1 MLNNLKTFQRN
12 TETQQELLREKTPLK
27 HAGAPKNMPIQILNE
42 IEQEITRFLSDLI
55 RINTTNPP
63 GNETAAANFIAQ
75 YLSKDGFKSEIIESA
90 PGRGSVITRLE
101 GSGEKPSLLL
111 LSHLDVVAANPTEW
125 TADPF
130 DGTVKD
136 GYVYG
141 RGAYDMKGM
150 TAVEVLTLLLLKRNN
165 VSLKGDVVLAATADE
180 EKGGEEGAG
189 YLLAHHREKVWC
201 PYVLN
206 EGGGLAIPQKSSN
219 VYPVQTAEKGILWF
233 RIRAKGTPGH
243 GSTPNMA
250 DNAIVRMNKVIEKIG
265 NYEPETVYVPTL
277 KQFLSEVA
285 NHNPEL
291 NETFSRLL
299 GNPKQSEKIL
309 DELAKT
315 NRALAEEI
323 RPRTKMTITPTI
335 IHGGVKENIIP
346 SDCEAV
352 FDCRVLPGQS
362 VDETLSE
369 IKSLVNDVG
378 MDKLSFEIIQM
389 HDGNESTT
397 QTPLYGAINSVLKEF
412 EPGCGITPTL
422 TTGGTDSRFFR
433 ETGSVCYGFHPM
445 RPDEPND
452 MLEKRMHG
460 IDERITIE
468 NLVFGTSIFYET
480 VKRFMT

>member
-1 MLNNLKTFQRN
+1 MLNKTKTFKFNIHTTGTLKRKN
-12 TETQQELLREKTPLK
+12 RPK
-27 HAGAPKNMPIQILNE
+27 HAGAHKNMPIQILNE
-42 IEQEITRFLSDLI
+42 VEQEITRFLSDLI

-75 YLSKDGFKSEIIESA
+75 YLAKDGFKSEIIESA
-90 PGRGSVITRLE
+90 PGRGSLITRLK
-101 GSGEKPSLLL
+101 GSGEKPNLLF
-111 LSHLDVVAANPTEW
+111 LSHLDVVAANPAEW
-125 TADPF
+125 SVDPF
-130 DGTVKD
+130 AGTVKD

-150 TAVEVLTLLLLKRNN
+150 TAIEVLTLLLLKRNN
-165 VSLKGDVVLAATADE
+165 VKLKGDIVLAATADE

-189 YLLAHHREKVWC
+189 YLLKNHKEKVWC

-206 EGGGLAIPQKSSN
+206 EGGGLAIPQKKTN

-233 RIRAKGTPGH
+233 KIKAKGTPGH
-243 GSTPNMA
+243 GSTPNTA

-265 NYEPETVYVPTL
+265 NYQPQTIYVPTL
-277 KQFLSEVA
+277 KEFLSEVTK
-285 NHNPEL
+285 HNPEL
-291 NETFSRLL
+291 NEIISRLL
-299 GNPKQSEKIL
+299 NNPAQSEQIL
-309 DELAKT
+309 DELALKDK
-315 NRALAEEI
+315 ALAEEI

-346 SDCEAV
+346 SECETV

-362 VDETLSE
+362 VDETLAL
-369 IKSLVNDVG
+369 IKGLLKDVG
-378 MDKLSFEIIQM
+378 MEKLSFEIIQM

-397 QTPLYGAINSVLKEF
+397 QTPLYSTITEVLREF
-412 EPGCGITPTL
+412 EPDCGVTPTL

-433 ETGSVCYGFHPM
+433 ETGSICYGFQPM

-452 MLEKRMHG
+452 LLEKRMHG

>member
-1 MLNNLKTFQRN
+1 
-12 TETQQELLREKTPLK
+12 
-27 HAGAPKNMPIQILNE
+27 MPIQMLTE

-75 YLSKDGFKSEIIESA
+75 YLAKEGFKTEVIESV
-90 PGRGSVITRLE
+90 PSRGSVITRLK
-101 GSGEKPSLLL
+101 GSGEKPNLLL
-111 LSHLDVVAANPTEW
+111 LSHIDVVAANPSEW
-125 TADPF
+125 TVDPF
-130 DGTVKD
+130 AGTVKD

-150 TAVEVLTLLLLKRNN
+150 TAVEVLTLLFLKRNN
-165 VSLKGDVVLAATADE
+165 IPLKGDVVLAATADE

-189 YLLAHHREKVWC
+189 FLLMNHKEKVWC

-206 EGGGLAIPQKSSN
+206 EGGGLAIPQKKGN

-233 RIRAKGTPGH
+233 KIKAKGTPGH

-250 DNAIVRMNKVIEKIG
+250 DNAIVRMNKVITKIG
-265 NYEPETVYVPTL
+265 EYQPETFYVPTL
-277 KQFLSEVA
+277 RQFLTEVA
-285 NHNPEL
+285 KLNPDLEEYFL
-291 NETFSRLL
+291 RLL
-299 GNPKQSEKIL
+299 ANPTQSEQIL
-309 DELAKT
+309 DELAKKDK
-315 NRALAEEI
+315 ALAEEI
-323 RPRTKMTITPTI
+323 RPRTKTTITPTI

-362 VDETLSE
+362 VDTTFSI
-369 IKSLVNDVG
+369 IKGLLQDVG
-378 MDKLSFEIIQM
+378 FEKLSFEIIQM

-397 QTPLYGAINSVLKEF
+397 QTPLYTAITSVLREF
-412 EPGCGITPTL
+412 EPNCGVTPTL

-433 ETGSVCYGFHPM
+433 ETGSICYGFHPM

-452 MLEKRMHG
+452 LLEKRMHG
-460 IDERITIE
+460 IDERITVE

-480 VKRFMT
+480 VRRFMT

>member
-1 MLNNLKTFQRN
+1 MPLQMLND
-12 TETQQELLREKTPLK
+12 
-27 HAGAPKNMPIQILNE
+27 

-55 RINTTNPP
+55 KINTTNPP
-63 GNETAAANFIAQ
+63 GNETAAAHFIAQ
-75 YLSKDGFKSEIIESA
+75 YLEKEGFKTEIIESA
-90 PGRGSVITRLE
+90 SGRGSLITRLE

-111 LSHLDVVAANPTEW
+111 LSHLDVVAANPSEW
-125 TADPF
+125 SVEPF
-130 DGTVKD
+130 AGRVKD

-150 TAVEVLTLLLLKRNN
+150 TAIEVLTLLLLKRNN
-165 VSLKGDVVLAATADE
+165 IPLKGDVVLAATADE

-189 YLLAHHREKVWC
+189 YLLRNHKEKVWC

-206 EGGGLAIPQKSSN
+206 EGGGLAIPQKNIN

-233 RIRAKGTPGH
+233 KIKVRGTPGH

-250 DNAIVRMNKVIEKIG
+250 DNAIVRMNKVITKLEEYK
-265 NYEPETVYVPTL
+265 PETLYVPTL
-277 KQFLSEVA
+277 RQFLVEIAKINSELE
-285 NHNPEL
+285 PW
-291 NETFSRLL
+291 FSRLL
-299 GNPKQSEKIL
+299 DNPKDSEKIL
-309 DELAKT
+309 DELAKVDKV
-315 NRALAEEI
+315 LAEEI
-323 RPRTKMTITPTI
+323 RPRTKTTITPTI
-335 IHGGVKENIIP
+335 IHGGIKENIIP
-346 SDCEAV
+346 SECEVV

-362 VDETLSE
+362 TEETINL
-369 IKSLVNDVG
+369 IKGLLKDLG

-397 QTPLYGAINSVLKEF
+397 KTPLYGIITDVLREL
-412 EPGCGITPTL
+412 EPNCGVTPTL

-433 ETGSVCYGFHPM
+433 ETGSICYGFQPM

-452 MLEKRMHG
+452 LLEKRMHG

-468 NLVFGTSIFYET
+468 NLVFGTSVFYQT